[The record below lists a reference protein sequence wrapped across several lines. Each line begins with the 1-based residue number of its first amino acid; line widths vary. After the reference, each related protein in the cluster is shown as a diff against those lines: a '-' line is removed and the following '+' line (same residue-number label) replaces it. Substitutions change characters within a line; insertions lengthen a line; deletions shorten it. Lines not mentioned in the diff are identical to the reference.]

1 MKYKPIIITAGEP
14 KSVFLEIFFKSIKKK
29 KYRSPLILITCK
41 DILLKNMQL
50 NKFKK
55 EIKEINISNI
65 NNLKINNKKI
75 NLINVK
81 MKSTY
86 KNFYNN
92 KNINSYIN
100 QCFKIAF
107 NLIKTKYSYKL
118 ITGPINKKKFL
129 KKKFLGI
136 TELISNKFNKKKT
149 GMLIYNKSLSVCPVT
164 SHLPIKDV
172 AKSINKNLIVE
183 KVLLLNNFFINILG
197 IKPKIAIA
205 GLNPH
210 CESISKFNEDEKIL
224 SPAIASLKKKNIN
237 INGPFSADTIFLK
250 QNRKKYN
257 VIVGMYHDQVLT
269 PIKTLFEYD
278 AINITMGLPF
288 LRVSPDHGPNEKMIN
303 RNISDPTSL
312 IRALEFLDKN

>member
-29 KYRSPLILITCK
+29 EYQSPLILISCK
-41 DILLKNMQL
+41 DILLKNMKL

-55 EIKEINISNI
+55 GINEIDISNI
-65 NNLKINNKKI
+65 SNLKINNKKI

-81 MKSTY
+81 LSSKY
-86 KNFYNN
+86 KNSNKI
-92 KNINSYIN
+92 KNINIYIN
-100 QCFKIAF
+100 QCYKIAF
-107 NLIKTKYSYKL
+107 NLIKKKYSHKL

-129 KKKFLGI
+129 RNKFLGI
-136 TELISNKFNKKKT
+136 TEFISNEFNRKKT
-149 GMLIYNKSLSVCPVT
+149 GMLIYNKNLSVCPIT
-164 SHLPIKDV
+164 THLPIKDV
-172 AKSINKNLIVE
+172 AKSIDKKLIAE
-183 KVLLLNNFFINILG
+183 KVLLLNNFYKNILYF
-197 IKPKIAIA
+197 KPKIAVV

-224 SPAIASLKKKNIN
+224 LPIIKHLKKRNIN

-250 QNRKKYN
+250 QNRKKFN
-257 VIVGMYHDQVLT
+257 VIIGMYHDQVL
-269 PIKTLFEYD
+269 PPMKTIFEYD
-278 AINITMGLPF
+278 AVNITMGLPF

-303 RNISDPTSL
+303 KNSSNPTSL